1 MTDYEVVTGER
12 LTHDDPRIIR
22 VVAGDALPPYLF
34 DSYAT
39 AHVDRALRAPVAPE
53 GTRDVVVIY
62 TSGTTSRD
70 DRAVRAFAVRPGRLR
85 LALRRW
91 WRRVAPDVDAD

>member
-1 MTDYEVVTGER
+1 MIDYELVTGER
-12 LTHDDPRIIR
+12 LTHDDPRIVR
-22 VVAGDALPPYLF
+22 VVAGDALPAYLF

-39 AHVDRALRAPVAPE
+39 SHGDRAA
-53 GTRDVVVIY
+53 VVVVY

-70 DRAVRAFAVRPGRLR
+70 DRAVRAYAVRPGRLR

-91 WRRVAPDVDAD
+91 WRRVTSDVDAD